1 MPRPRLRRLL
11 GPGGRGGRG
20 RGSRGPRQAAACPGG
35 SPSPAP
41 AAPRL
46 RTPGWLP
53 ASRTRAAPAASRAR
67 GARAG
72 GEGARPSRARSAPPA
87 PRAASSGAAGSGL
100 GAVPGADGGC
110 APGRGFAT
118 SRRPGGD
125 PTLWPRFAGLA
136 GSSPAFLALPVSTA
150 LRFGPGPKLLVY
162 QECNLGASPLLG
174 CPSGSYLQNGT
185 GSSA

>member
-1 MPRPRLRRLL
+1 MRPLL

-20 RGSRGPRQAAACPGG
+20 RGPGGPRQAAACPGG

-53 ASRTRAAPAASRAR
+53 ASRTRAAPAASRER

-72 GEGARPSRARSAPPA
+72 GEGARPSWARSAPPA

-125 PTLWPRFAGLA
+125 PLPSHRALR
-136 GSSPAFLALPVSTA
+136 GSLALRLLS
-150 LRFGPGPKLLVY
+150 LRFHRAEIRTRTEVACLPRVQPWGKSLTGV
-162 QECNLGASPLLG
+162 PLWL
-174 CPSGSYLQNGT
+174 
-185 GSSA
+185 SSSEWD